1 MDESSGGVYLK
12 FKPHTKTKWYRC
24 NVDFSVFVTPGRPEG
39 VGSCEPHPA
48 LSLLEWRGGDWGP
61 RFGLG
66 WTTGACHPFCSTDC
80 QINWNRMSPEFLN

>member
-48 LSLLEWRGGDWGP
+48 LSLLEWRGG
-61 RFGLG
+61 GLG
-66 WTTGACHPFCSTDC
+66 ATLWAWLANWRLSPFL
-80 QINWNRMSPEFLN
+80 LN

>member
-48 LSLLEWRGGDWGP
+48 LSLLEWRGGGIGGHAL
-61 RFGLG
+61 GLVG
-66 WTTGACHPFCSTDC
+66 QLALVTLFA
-80 QINWNRMSPEFLN
+80 QLIVR

>member
-48 LSLLEWRGGDWGP
+48 LSLLEWRGG
-61 RFGLG
+61 GLG
-66 WTTGACHPFCSTDC
+66 ATLWAWLDNWRLSPFL
-80 QINWNRMSPEFLN
+80 LN